1 MSNVIRFINSD
12 ADFDVAYDVTFEIV
26 SDEPHIVSVS
36 CVSVN
41 GQDFIEETIQLKSI
55 LEAGFM
61 RSINENEDLKNDL
74 YDQIDA
80 FVQV

>member
-12 ADFDVAYDVTFEIV
+12 TDFDVAYDVTFEIV
-26 SDEPHIVSVS
+26 NDVPHIVSAS

-74 YDQIDA
+74 FDQIDA

>member
-12 ADFDVAYDVTFEIV
+12 ADFDVAYDVTFEMV
-26 SDEPHIVSVS
+26 NDQPHIVSAS
-36 CVSVN
+36 CVSIN
-41 GQDFIEETIQLKSI
+41 GKDLLDDSLQLKPI

-61 RSINENEDLKNDL
+61 RSIGENEDLKNDL

-80 FVQV
+80 FIQV

>member
-12 ADFDVAYDVTFEIV
+12 ADFDVAYDVTFEMV
-26 SDEPHIVSVS
+26 NNEPYIVSVS
-36 CVSVN
+36 CVSIN
-41 GQDFIEETIQLKSI
+41 GKDLIDDSLQLKSI

-61 RSINENEDLKNDL
+61 RSISENEDLKNDL

>member
-12 ADFDVAYDVTFEIV
+12 TDFDVAYDVTFEIV
-26 SDEPHIVSVS
+26 NDEPYIVSAS
-36 CVSVN
+36 CVSIN
-41 GQDFIEETIQLKSI
+41 GQDFIDETIQLKSI

-61 RSINENEDLKNDL
+61 RSIGENEDLKNDL
-74 YDQIDA
+74 FDQIDA

>member
-12 ADFDVAYDVTFEIV
+12 ADFDVAYDVTFELVNDEPYIV
-26 SDEPHIVSVS
+26 SAS
-36 CVSVN
+36 CVSIN
-41 GQDFIEETIQLKSI
+41 GKDLLDDSLQLKPI

-61 RSINENEDLKNDL
+61 RSIGENEDLKNDL

-80 FVQV
+80 FIQV

>member
-26 SDEPHIVSVS
+26 NDEPNIISAS
-36 CVSVN
+36 CVSIN
-41 GQDFIEETIQLKSI
+41 GRNLIDDTLGLKNV

-61 RSINENEDLKNDL
+61 RSVGENEDLKNEL
-74 YDQIDA
+74 FDQINA
-80 FVQV
+80 FV